1 MTPKPFLLQFFALIF
16 LDIKFF
22 EKNFEKFLGIILFLF
37 LICHI
42 LWFSICFIRYFGKS
56 TFQISQSRHNFVL
69 FRSFWKPP
77 VFRFWH
83 VGFRFQSVTYNSG
96 SVRFRFASKRPVSV
110 RFSVISVNRHI
121 TSVARRIRLK
131 IPPLFPKIPLFG
143 IFYPT
148 A

>member
-1 MTPKPFLLQFFALIF
+1 MEKILEI
-16 LDIKFF
+16 FF
-22 EKNFEKFLGIILFLF
+22 EIIFFLF
-37 LICHI
+37 FMCHI
-42 LWFSICFIRYFGKS
+42 LQFSVCFKVFWKS
-56 TFQISQSRHNFVL
+56 TIQISQSRHNFVL

-121 TSVARRIRLK
+121 TTLWVNMPMTPFFHACSSHSSWMFFDLNIILIWAQKLIWPSFV
-131 IPPLFPKIPLFG
+131 
-143 IFYPT
+143 
-148 A
+148 